1 MEENKT
7 TFGPDEKDTL
17 EILTAFERELE
28 EKLQES
34 KGEIERVKYYEKFS
48 VNGIDFN
55 NMFITTEKD
64 VDGNITYHLYC
75 GDSSNEIISID
86 SQGQVSIKNP
96 ELKKYLSEIGFD
108 LEKIMEENEQDPKKL
123 KGVSEKATPEEMKK
137 ALKGKKQEQAG
148 DEQQDQEQDEETQA
162 IEEDLEEQGEDLE
175 ISSYKKIK
183 DNHLDER
190 MPEVFK
196 NGQEDG
202 IAFSNK
208 LNRFVIISKVNGQYQ
223 VNENIEPARMT
234 WRTIISIDEKGEKVE
249 RKVPY
254 ALMKV
259 PNNPKK
265 EVAVTIGDYGIVD
278 IETVDVLPGQQR
290 LARQVRVEGQ
300 GLEHEETRET
310 RRDFQTQGQY
320 YNRDIVEGVNELEQI
335 ESEQGSI
342 DYERTEDDYI
352 PGTEP
357 PRTWGELM
365 KETGESLPKLI
376 ERYDREMAK
385 EGADSQEVVDTIE
398 QDLKNVGHTHE
409 HRQGTN

>member
-1 MEENKT
+1 MEENQT
-7 TFGPDEKDTL
+7 TFGPDEKDIL

-48 VNGIDFN
+48 INGIDFK

-64 VDGNITYHLYC
+64 AEGNITYHLYC

-86 SQGQVSIKNP
+86 SQGKINIKNP
-96 ELKKYLSEIGFD
+96 ELKKYLGELDFD
-108 LEKIMEENEQDPKKL
+108 LEKLMEENEQDPEKL
-123 KGVSEKATPEEMKK
+123 KGISEKAEPEEMEK

-148 DEQQDQEQDEETQA
+148 DEQQEHDEETQA
-162 IEEDLEEQGEDLE
+162 IEKDLEEQGEDLE

-196 NGQEDG
+196 DGQENG

-208 LNRFVIISKVNGQYQ
+208 LNRFVIISQQNGKYQ

-234 WRTIISIDEKGEKVE
+234 WKSIISIDEKGQKVE
-249 RKVPY
+249 KKVPY
-254 ALMKV
+254 ALMKL

-265 EVAVTIGDYGIVD
+265 EIAVTIGDYGIVD

-320 YNRDIVEGVNELEQI
+320 YNRDIVEGVNQLEQI
-335 ESEQGSI
+335 ESEQGAI

-352 PGTEP
+352 PNTNK
-357 PRTWGELM
+357 TWGELM
-365 KETGESLPKLI
+365 EETGESLPKLI

-385 EGADSQEVVDTIE
+385 EGADSQDVVDTIQ
-398 QDLKNVGHTHE
+398 QDYENVGHE
-409 HRQGTN
+409 HQQGTN

>member
-1 MEENKT
+1 MN
-7 TFGPDEKDTL
+7 EKDTL
-17 EILTAFERELE
+17 EILTVFERALE

-48 VNGIDFN
+48 IKGIDFN
-55 NMFITTEKD
+55 NMFITVEKD

-86 SQGQVSIKNP
+86 SQGQVNIKNA
-96 ELKKYLSEIGFD
+96 ELKRYLGKMEFD
-108 LEKIMEENEQDPKKL
+108 LEKIMEDNEHDSQKL
-123 KGVSEKATPEEMKK
+123 KGVSQNATPEEMKK
-137 ALKGKKQEQAG
+137 VLDAPKPEQADN
-148 DEQQDQEQDEETQA
+148 DEQQDEEIQKMQEELD
-162 IEEDLEEQGEDLE
+162 

-190 MPEVFK
+190 MPEIFK
-196 NGQEDG
+196 DREESG

-208 LNRFVIISKVNGQYQ
+208 LNRFVIISKQNGKYQ
-223 VNENIEPARMT
+223 LNENVEPARMT
-234 WRTIISIDEKGEKVE
+234 WKSIISIDEKGEKVE

-254 ALMKV
+254 ALMKL

-265 EVAVTIGDYGIVD
+265 EIAVTIGDYGIVD

-300 GLEHEETRET
+300 GIEHEETRET

-320 YNRDIVEGVNELEQI
+320 YNRDIVEGVNKLEQI
-335 ESEQGSI
+335 ESEQGSV

-352 PGTEP
+352 PNTNK
-357 PRTWGELM
+357 TWGKLM
-365 KETGESLPKLI
+365 EETGESLPKLI
-376 ERYDREMAK
+376 ERYDRETKDNGLNPSDAVK
-385 EGADSQEVVDTIE
+385 IIE
-398 QDLKNVGHTHE
+398 QDFENVSHQ
-409 HRQGTN
+409 RGTN

>member
-1 MEENKT
+1 MN
-7 TFGPDEKDTL
+7 EKDIL

-34 KGEIERVKYYEKFS
+34 KGEVERIKYYEKFS
-48 VNGIDFN
+48 IKGIDFN

-75 GDSSNEIISID
+75 GDSSKEIISID
-86 SQGQVSIKNP
+86 SQGEVNIKNP
-96 ELKKYLSEIGFD
+96 ELKKYLGETDCD
-108 LEKIMEENEQDPKKL
+108 LEKMMEENEQDPKKL

-137 ALKGKKQEQAG
+137 ALKGEKAEQS
-148 DEQQDQEQDEETQA
+148 ENEEEQDEETQA
-162 IEEDLEEQGEDLE
+162 IEKDLEEQGENLE
-175 ISSYKKIK
+175 IDSYKKIK

-190 MPEVFK
+190 MPEVFG
-196 NGQEDG
+196 NGEENG

-208 LNRFVIISKVNGQYQ
+208 LNRFVIISQQNGKYQ
-223 VNENIEPARMT
+223 MNENVEPARMT
-234 WRTIISIDEKGEKVE
+234 WKSIISIDEKGEKVE

-259 PNNPKK
+259 PNNPNK
-265 EVAVTIGDYGIVD
+265 EIAVTIDDYGIVD

-320 YNRDIVEGVNELEQI
+320 YNRHIVEGVNKLEQI

-342 DYERTEDDYI
+342 DYERTESDYI
-352 PGTEP
+352 PDTKK
-357 PRTWGELM
+357 TWGELM
-365 KETGESLPKLI
+365 EETGESLPKLL
-376 ERYDREMAK
+376 ERYDREMKK
-385 EGADSQEVVDTIE
+385 EGADSQDVVDTIE
-398 QDLKNVGHTHE
+398 QDYENVGHE
-409 HRQGTN
+409 HQLGTN

>member
-7 TFGPDEKDTL
+7 TFGSDEKDTL

-28 EKLQES
+28 EKLEES
-34 KGEIERVKYYEKFS
+34 KGEVERIKYYEKFFI
-48 VNGIDFN
+48 NGIDFN
-55 NMFITTEKD
+55 NLFITTEKD
-64 VDGNITYHLYC
+64 VDGNITFHIYC

-86 SQGQVSIKNP
+86 SKGQVNIKSP
-96 ELKKYLSEIGFD
+96 ELKKYLGEIGFD
-108 LEKIMEENEQDPKKL
+108 LEQIMEENEQDSKKL

-137 ALKGKKQEQAG
+137 ALKGDKKEQAED
-148 DEQQDQEQDEETQA
+148 DEQQDQEQDEETQE
-162 IEEDLEEQGEDLE
+162 IEEDLQEQGQDLE

-183 DNHLDER
+183 DSHLDER

-196 NGQEDG
+196 DGQENG

-208 LNRFVIISKVNGQYQ
+208 LNRFVIISQQNGKYQ
-223 VNENIEPARMT
+223 INENVEPARMT
-234 WRTIISIDEKGEKVE
+234 WKSIISIDEKGEKVE

-259 PNNPKK
+259 PNNPNK
-265 EVAVTIGDYGIVD
+265 EVAVIIGDYGIVD

-290 LARQVRVEGQ
+290 LARQVRVDGQ
-300 GLEHEETRET
+300 GIEHEETRQT
-310 RRDFQTQGQY
+310 RRDFETEGKY
-320 YNRDIVEGVNELEQI
+320 YSRDIVEGVNELEQI

-352 PGTEP
+352 PNTDK
-357 PRTWGELM
+357 TWGELM
-365 KETGESLPKLI
+365 EETGESLPKLL

-385 EGADSQEVVDTIE
+385 EGADSKEVVDTIE
-398 QDLKNVGHTHE
+398 QDYGNVGHE
-409 HRQGTN
+409 HQRGTN